1 MLWNSLRTVSH
12 ATLDSAILANRNHAQ
27 AQLKRTFC
35 SHFAPVESVCEL
47 VSQLWLKSAEKRAKP
62 RPRLA
67 LFVHLLF
74 FLLLALVIL
83 LTTCTGELRRKMAC
97 EKCIR
102 QDPFSKGAIPTHPS
116 VANPSPTQP
125 ERGRILH
132 PSAGRVVRDDKLM

>member
-1 MLWNSLRTVSH
+1 MWRTTIYIVGHDGGDDDDGETSSSGNCH
-12 ATLDSAILANRNHAQ
+12 RHHELLDAAAAAAVRAT
-27 AQLKRTFC
+27 
-35 SHFAPVESVCEL
+35 SV
-47 VSQLWLKSAEKRAKP
+47 
-62 RPRLA
+62 
-67 LFVHLLF
+67 
-74 FLLLALVIL
+74 
-83 LTTCTGELRRKMAC
+83 TTCTGELRRKMAC